1 VISDR
6 NREEF
11 NQRGPHGVRKQI
23 EYALYSGE
31 KLQQAYEWLDEV
43 EHGADRALSRTQI
56 AIASDARNA
65 AWAAAR
71 AAERAN
77 TRATIAL
84 TIAAISALTTIAS
97 IILPLFLKPG

>member
-1 VISDR
+1 VISEQ
-6 NREEF
+6 NRAEF
-11 NQRGPHGVRKQI
+11 EQRGPDGVHKQI
-23 EYALYSGE
+23 QFALYSGE
-31 KLQQAYEWLDEV
+31 KLQQAYEWLDAV
-43 EHGADRALSRTQI
+43 EHGADRALSRTQV

-84 TIAAISALTTIAS
+84 IIATISALATIAS
-97 IILPLFLKPG
+97 IIVPLFLKRG